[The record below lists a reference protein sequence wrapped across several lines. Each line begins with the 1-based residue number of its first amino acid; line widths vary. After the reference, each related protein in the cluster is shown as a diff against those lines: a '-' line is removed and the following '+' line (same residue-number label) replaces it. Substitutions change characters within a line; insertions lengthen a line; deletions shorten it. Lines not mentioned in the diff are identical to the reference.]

1 MATKKIVPKGAALKK
16 VVLKKK
22 VVAKATA
29 APAVDKK
36 SDLQQQLAALHAQME
51 ALNQEA
57 VGELK
62 LKISDTK
69 KVLRGYEL
77 QLEEL
82 TGKSTTP
89 SKGKRIRR
97 PSIS

>member
-1 MATKKIVPKGAALKK
+1 MATKTAPKATATKKAVPS
-16 VVLKKK
+16 KKK
-22 VVAKATA
+22 VVAKAKA
-29 APAVDKK
+29 SPVDKK
-36 SDLQQQLAALHAQME
+36 LDLQQQLAALHAQME

-62 LKISDTK
+62 VKISETK

-82 TGKSTTP
+82 TGKTSGTL
-89 SKGKRIRR
+89 KVRGKRRGFYR
-97 PSIS
+97 

>member
-1 MATKKIVPKGAALKK
+1 MATKKTAPKAATLKK
-16 VVLKKK
+16 AVPAKKK
-22 VVAKATA
+22 VVAKTKA
-29 APAVDKK
+29 APATDKK
-36 SDLQQQLAALHAQME
+36 SDLQQQLATLHAQMA

-62 LKISDTK
+62 AKINDTK

-82 TGKSTTP
+82 TGKA
-89 SKGKRIRR
+89 KRK
-97 PSIS
+97 PK